1 MKVSEIPES
10 LRGYRYP
17 EDLTGNSIRV
27 IFWKS
32 GWIPVLGEIQNT
44 LETFQKYVDGPIEV
58 SRIKGIEG
66 VGVVCN
72 EEGKLRG
79 LRPSFNNL
87 YNDIICG
94 DSVLC
99 GLGEEDFI
107 DLTDE
112 QIEKIYEFV
121 IDTVTFSVPEDAPEY
136 VESEESGLHGGKE
149 DELT

>member
-72 EEGKLRG
+72 KEGKLRG

-107 DLTDE
+107 DLTDK
-112 QIEKIYEFV
+112 QIEQIYEFV
-121 IDTVTFSVPEDAPEY
+121 FDTVTFSVPEDAPEY
-136 VESEESGLHGGKE
+136 VESEET
-149 DELT
+149 DNDNT

>member
-27 IFWKS
+27 ILWKS

-94 DSVLC
+94 DCVLC

-112 QIEKIYEFV
+112 QIEQIYEFLFN
-121 IDTVTFSVPEDAPEY
+121 TVTFSVPEDAPEY
-136 VESEESGLHGGKE
+136 VESEGT
-149 DELT
+149 DNDNT